1 MLSTSLFDSFTLF
14 VCSNTN
20 NELVYIPEA
29 DHLDT
34 LFSTDKGFNMTL
46 FGCDRGYI

>member
-1 MLSTSLFDSFTLF
+1 MSMFDSFTLF

-20 NELVYIPEA
+20 NELVYLPVTG
-29 DHLDT
+29 HLDT

-46 FGCDRGYI
+46 LGRDRGYI